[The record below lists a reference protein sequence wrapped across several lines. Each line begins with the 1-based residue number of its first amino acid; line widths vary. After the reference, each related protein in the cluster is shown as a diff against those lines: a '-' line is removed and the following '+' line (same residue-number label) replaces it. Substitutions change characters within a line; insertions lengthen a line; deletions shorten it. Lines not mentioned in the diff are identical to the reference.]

1 MAPEE
6 QAEPV
11 DPAPSPLS
19 RLQSARD
26 LALLERLLARL
37 PHEQREILLLRE
49 VEGLAYDELAATL
62 QLNAGTVK
70 SRLAPARRCCTAT
83 VRPTEA
89 PSMTEHLDMAILS
102 AYLDNELDAAE
113 QRHADGHLAVC
124 PQCRATL
131 AELDGLGQGL
141 RALACPELP
150 AGLQARLQRPL
161 RRHPRAAGGRA
172 TGRRGIGAA
181 ASVLLSACCSATPLP
196 GQPSRSSPSHD
207 LLAVLGSAPP
217 ALCARPEF
225 CYLKVN
231 LK

>member
-1 MAPEE
+1 
-6 QAEPV
+6 
-11 DPAPSPLS
+11 
-19 RLQSARD
+19 
-26 LALLERLLARL
+26 
-37 PHEQREILLLRE
+37 
-49 VEGLAYDELAATL
+49 
-62 QLNAGTVK
+62 
-70 SRLAPARRCCTAT
+70 
-83 VRPTEA
+83 
-89 PSMTEHLDMAILS
+89 MTEHLDMATLS

-150 AGLQARLQRPL
+150 GGLQARLQRPFAPPPA
-161 RRHPRAAGGRA
+161 RSGWARHWAQ
-172 TGRRGIGAA
+172 GIGAA
-181 ASVLLSACCSATPLP
+181 ASVLLGLLLGHTLP
-196 GQPSRSSPSHD
+196 GQPSGSSPSHD

-217 ALCARPEF
+217 GALCARPEF